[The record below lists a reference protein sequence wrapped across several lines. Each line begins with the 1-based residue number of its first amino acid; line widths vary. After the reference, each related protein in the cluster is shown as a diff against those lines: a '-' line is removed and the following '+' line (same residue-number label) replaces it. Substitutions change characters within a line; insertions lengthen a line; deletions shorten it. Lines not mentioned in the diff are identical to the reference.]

1 MSTLPAKR
9 RRVAISVTAKKEI
22 CQRKL
27 ENPKA
32 TQSELSQFALD
43 RFGLS
48 IGRSTISDILR
59 NSAKWMEEDSNNTKK
74 RTGYHEEI
82 EKALW
87 LWFCNIRS
95 RNLAVSD
102 EMLQEKGREFGQR
115 LGVSEG
121 FSYSRGWLQGFKHR
135 HKISLRTIQGEAAS
149 VSDVS
154 GCPGAT

>member
-59 NSAKWMEEDSNNTKK
+59 DSAKWMEEEDSNNMKK
-74 RTGYHEEI
+74 RTGYHEELV
-82 EKALW
+82 KGALVMV
-87 LWFCNIRS
+87 LQHSFQKPSGIGRDASGKRS
-95 RNLAVSD
+95 RV
-102 EMLQEKGREFGQR
+102 
-115 LGVSEG
+115 
-121 FSYSRGWLQGFKHR
+121 W
-135 HKISLRTIQGEAAS
+135 
-149 VSDVS
+149 
-154 GCPGAT
+154 ATSWRF

>member
-1 MSTLPAKR
+1 MSTLPAKK
-9 RRVAISVTAKKEI
+9 RRVAISVTAKEI

-27 ENPKA
+27 ENPKV
-32 TQSELSQFALD
+32 TQSDLSHFALD

-59 NSAKWMEEDSNNTKK
+59 DSAKWMEEEDSNNMKK
-74 RTGYHEEI
+74 RTGYHEEL

-87 LWFCNIRS
+87 LWFCNICS
-95 RNLAVSD
+95 RNLAVLD
-102 EMLQEKGREFGQR
+102 EMLQKKGRECGQR
-115 LGVSEG
+115 LGISEG

-149 VSDVS
+149 VMH
-154 GCPGAT
+154 